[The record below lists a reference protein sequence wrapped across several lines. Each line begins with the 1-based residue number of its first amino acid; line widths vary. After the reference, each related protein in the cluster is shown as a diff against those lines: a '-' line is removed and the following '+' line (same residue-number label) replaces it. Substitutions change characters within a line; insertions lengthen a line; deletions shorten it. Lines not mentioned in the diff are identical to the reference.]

1 MNPARPAAEAIG
13 TESEDPAVRHYLTVE
28 SLSPEELVKVLDLAD
43 ELKVD
48 RRQRDDL
55 AGKSIAMIFEKPSTR
70 TRVSFEVGISELGA
84 TPVVLNASELQLG
97 RGETIEDTAQVLSRY
112 VHAVVV
118 RTFAQSRLEALA
130 TGSIP
135 VVNALSD
142 YAHPCQA
149 LADLQTIREYKGSL
163 QGVKLTYVGDGNNV
177 AHSLL
182 EAGAMAGMHVA
193 VATPAGYEPLP
204 QVVDSARARAE
215 ETGARIT
222 ITNDPVLA
230 VDDADVVYTDVWASM
245 GQESESDAR
254 ALLFR
259 PYQINAELLQAARPD
274 AIVLHCLPAHRG
286 EEISA
291 EVIDGSQSVV
301 FSQAENR
308 LHSQKALLLTLLS

>member
-1 MNPARPAAEAIG
+1 MTNAAPHDSAGETPQRP
-13 TESEDPAVRHYLTVE
+13 HHFLTVE
-28 SLSPEELVKVLDLAD
+28 SLSTSELVKVLDLAD
-43 ELKVD
+43 ELKAD

-55 AGKSIAMIFEKPSTR
+55 RGRSIAMIFEKPSTR
-70 TRVSFEVGISELGA
+70 TRISFEVGIAELGA
-84 TPVVLNASELQLG
+84 TPVVLNSSELQLG
-97 RGETIEDTAQVLSRY
+97 RGETIEDTAQVLSRF

-130 TGSIP
+130 TGTIP

-163 QGVKLTYVGDGNNV
+163 AGVKLAYVGDGNNV
-177 AHSLL
+177 THSLL

-204 QVVDSARARAE
+204 QVVDAARATAA
-215 ETGARIT
+215 ETGGKVT
-222 ITNDPVLA
+222 VTNDPAQA
-230 VDDADVVYTDVWASM
+230 VAAADVVYTDVWASM
-245 GQESESDAR
+245 GQESESEAR

-259 PYQINAELLQAARPD
+259 PYQVNTELMNAARPD
-274 AIVLHCLPAHRG
+274 AIAMHCLPAHRG

-291 EVIDGSQSVV
+291 DVIDGTHSVV
-301 FSQAENR
+301 FAQAENR
-308 LHSQKALLLTLLS
+308 LHTQKALLLTLLG